1 MQLSQHC
8 HSEPPPGGAG
18 GGGSHTHP
26 VPHPKYSHHPSP
38 STKGPPGRVM
48 SGTSHFLSSPSP
60 PLPPSPLQLA
70 NPDEPSPPGGSRG
83 SCRVT
88 GAGAKFGGRKKVS
101 ARARRNKVRKEITI
115 FLRLGEWRGPSLSA
129 VCCPIP
135 GESTTSLPHVSAAG
149 RRRAAEEGHRL
160 STASSKSGQPLLY
173 HFFSAAP

>member
-8 HSEPPPGGAG
+8 HSKPPPRGG
-18 GGGSHTHP
+18 GGGSHTLTLCHIQNIPTIRHP
-26 VPHPKYSHHPSP
+26 PRRA
-38 STKGPPGRVM
+38 PPPVGRVM

-60 PLPPSPLQLA
+60 PPPRQLA
-70 NPDEPSPPGGSRG
+70 NPDEPSPPGGARG

-129 VCCPIP
+129 ICCPLP

-149 RRRAAEEGHRL
+149 RQRAAEEVHRL
-160 STASSKSGQPLLY
+160 STASSKSRQPLLH